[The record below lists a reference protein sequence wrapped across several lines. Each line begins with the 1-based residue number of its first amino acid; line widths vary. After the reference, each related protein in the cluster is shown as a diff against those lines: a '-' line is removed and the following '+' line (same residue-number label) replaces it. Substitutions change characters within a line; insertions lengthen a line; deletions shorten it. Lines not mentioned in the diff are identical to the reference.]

1 MPTNPFTD
9 VWHFLT
15 ATTNDYLH
23 QGNWRYRRP
32 ESAAAR
38 RFGRPDPG
46 ESTSQRRW
54 Q

>member
-1 MPTNPFTD
+1 MPTSPFTD

-15 ATTNDYLH
+15 ANDYLH
-23 QGNWRYRRP
+23 QGNCRYRRP

-38 RFGRPDPG
+38 RFWRPDPG

>member
-1 MPTNPFTD
+1 MPTSPFTD

-15 ATTNDYLH
+15 ATTNDYLQ
-23 QGNWRYRRP
+23 QGNYRRP

-38 RFGRPDPG
+38 RFGRPYPG

>member
-1 MPTNPFTD
+1 MPNSPFTD

-23 QGNWRYRRP
+23 RGNWRYRRP
-32 ESAAAR
+32 ETVAAR
-38 RFGRPDPG
+38 GIGRPDPG